1 MYYLPFKLL
10 YLNFILGVY
19 LVCCENLG
27 WNEGGVMILLYSNAI
42 LKNYDSI
49 ILIYRI
55 YKVKLLMLYIIKTH
69 TSNL

>member
-1 MYYLPFKLL
+1 
-10 YLNFILGVY
+10 
-19 LVCCENLG
+19 
-27 WNEGGVMILLYSNAI
+27 MILLYSNAI

>member
-27 WNEGGVMILLYSNAI
+27 WNEGGG
-42 LKNYDSI
+42 YDLI
-49 ILIYRI
+49 ILQCYPKELRFN
-55 YKVKLLMLYIIKTH
+55 YPDL
-69 TSNL
+69 